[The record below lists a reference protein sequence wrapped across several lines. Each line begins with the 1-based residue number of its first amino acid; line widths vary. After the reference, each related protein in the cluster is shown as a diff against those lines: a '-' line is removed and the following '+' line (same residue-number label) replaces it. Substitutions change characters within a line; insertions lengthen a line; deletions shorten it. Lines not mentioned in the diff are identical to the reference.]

1 MSRSVRAVSIATA
14 LAACVAVTLLTWHA
28 SHYFFLYD
36 DFALVAVAGGS
47 SWKTLA
53 TTPQIG
59 FFRPLPFLIMRA
71 EFGVVHWASAY
82 AYAFEAVLIHVTN
95 AALVGVLAATIGLR
109 RRVAF
114 TAAVLFLLSAASGE
128 GYFWLSSTFD
138 RLCVLGTVIALVA
151 GVSVVSATTNRTSW
165 AWACAALLGSVVA
178 LLSKESGVVLP
189 VLSLATFVMAGV
201 PLRLRAM
208 SYVGLQAALVLSL
221 LLYREHLL
229 PGLGGAYGQ
238 LGSLWGQANVPAN
251 LMLYA
256 RSIVHLPLPWHDTT
270 WLIGRLAATANV
282 LSAAGWFVILVTVGL
297 RRPTALGG
305 ALVGALVA
313 IVPVAWVR
321 LLPGTTASG
330 RLLYLPGIF
339 VALLPALALDFDE
352 STPRRLVHSITTVAV
367 IVILCVQTASV
378 LYQARI
384 WRLGSHL
391 SFLAM
396 EEMRPYGKFDR
407 PLYVENMPAFFIEGP
422 LVLKDYAFPLY
433 FGSAFKPRVR
443 ARGMALKVDNGRPAF
458 SGWLETDGPRP
469 DERVVRLRVLD
480 GSYEK

>member
-1 MSRSVRAVSIATA
+1 MSDSARAVSG
-14 LAACVAVTLLTWHA
+14 AAAAAGCVAVTLLIWHA

-36 DFALVAVAGGS
+36 DFALVAIAGGS

-59 FFRPLPFLIMRA
+59 FFRPLPLLIMRA
-71 EFGVVHWASAY
+71 EFGLVQWASASAY
-82 AYAFEAVLIHVTN
+82 AYEALVIHVAN
-95 AALVGVLAATIGLR
+95 AALVGVLAARIGLR
-109 RRVAF
+109 RPLAF

-138 RLCVLGTVIALVA
+138 RLCVLGTLIALVA
-151 GVSVVSATTNRTSW
+151 GVSVVSATTNRAFW
-165 AWACAALLGSVVA
+165 AWASAALLGSAVA

-189 VLSLATFVMAGV
+189 ALSLATFVMAGIPV
-201 PLRLRAM
+201 RRRAM

-221 LLYREHLL
+221 LIYREHVL
-229 PGLGGAYGQ
+229 PGLGGAYGE

-251 LMLYA
+251 LISYA

-270 WLIGRLAATANV
+270 WLIGRLAATAIV
-282 LSAAGWFVILVTVGL
+282 LSAAGWFVILVALGV
-297 RRPTALGG
+297 RRPTVLAG
-305 ALVGALVA
+305 ALVGALAA

-321 LLPGTTASG
+321 VLPGTTASG

-352 STPRRLVHSITTVAV
+352 STSRRVLFSFTTVAV
-367 IVILCVQTASV
+367 IVILCVQAASV

-384 WRLGSHL
+384 WRLASDL

-422 LVLKDYAFPLY
+422 FVLKDYAFPLY
-433 FGSAFKPRVR
+433 LGSAFKPRVR
-443 ARGMALKVDNGRPAF
+443 VRGMALKVDNGRPAF

-480 GSYEK
+480 R